1 MMKKAILQVT
11 EPIRVYSFTFLA
23 EDGSE
28 PILVDGKYMRI
39 FQKQPDGSW
48 KLYQDIFNSNTR

>member
-11 EPIRVYSFTFLA
+11 ETIRVYSFTFLP

-28 PILVDGKYMRI
+28 PILVDGKYMSI
-39 FQKQPDGSW
+39 FQKQSDGSW
-48 KLYQDIFNSNTR
+48 KLYQDIFNSNTG